1 MKTTSKI
8 LVVGGTGFL
17 GYHLSKKCLKL
28 GWKVTS
34 LSTKKPKKKRFL
46 KNVKYIFCDI
56 SKNNS
61 LKKIPKKNFQF
72 IVNFGG
78 YVDHSDAKKTFNS
91 HFIGA
96 VNLSNFFLKKKIRSF
111 IQIGSGGEYGNKR
124 SPHTEN
130 NLSKKVPVSN
140 YYKAKFLATNYLL
153 TLFKRYNFP
162 VTILRLYQAFG
173 PNQDL
178 NRFIP
183 IIIDGCLKDKKFPCS
198 NGTQLRDFI
207 YVDDVVDAIIKSL
220 RNKKSKG
227 EILNIGTG
235 KPKKIKNIVKLIKK
249 KIKKG
254 KPLFGKILLRKDE
267 QMKFYPNIKK
277 AKKLINWY
285 PKVSF
290 KIGLENT
297 IKSFKKN

>member
-78 YVDHSDAKKTFNS
+78 YVDHSNAKKTFNS

-96 VNLSNFFLKKKIRSF
+96 VNLSNFFLKKR
-111 IQIGSGGEYGNKR
+111 YD
-124 SPHTEN
+124 H
-130 NLSKKVPVSN
+130 LSKLEVEENMGIKN
-140 YYKAKFLATNYLL
+140 LLIQKTTYQKKFLSLIIT
-153 TLFKRYNFP
+153 RQNFW
-162 VTILRLYQAFG
+162 LQ
-173 PNQDL
+173 
-178 NRFIP
+178 
-183 IIIDGCLKDKKFPCS
+183 IIF
-198 NGTQLRDFI
+198 
-207 YVDDVVDAIIKSL
+207 
-220 RNKKSKG
+220 
-227 EILNIGTG
+227 
-235 KPKKIKNIVKLIKK
+235 
-249 KIKKG
+249 
-254 KPLFGKILLRKDE
+254 
-267 QMKFYPNIKK
+267 
-277 AKKLINWY
+277 
-285 PKVSF
+285 
-290 KIGLENT
+290 
-297 IKSFKKN
+297 